1 MFFRNPENITKNVL
15 VRGDDH
21 LLSKI
26 VYHSEVQ
33 DENLLLIVV
42 FDFLDAQKTPTE
54 KVATN

>member
-21 LLSKI
+21 LSSKI

>member
-1 MFFRNPENITKNVL
+1 MFFRNPENITKKVL
-15 VRGDDH
+15 VRGDYR
-21 LLSKI
+21 LQSKF
-26 VYHSEVQ
+26 VHHSEVQ

>member
-1 MFFRNPENITKNVL
+1 MTKNA
-15 VRGDDH
+15 DDH
-21 LLSKI
+21 LQSKFL
-26 VYHSEVQ
+26 YHSEVQ

>member
-1 MFFRNPENITKNVL
+1 MPSNEEEANFIWFL
-15 VRGDDH
+15 
-21 LLSKI
+21 
-26 VYHSEVQ
+26 YQSEVQ

>member
-15 VRGDDH
+15 VRGDNR
-21 LLSKI
+21 LKSKFL
-26 VYHSEVQ
+26 YHSEVQ